1 MVKPSLKLFSI
12 KYHAVCNF
20 LFATIMYFVTWLMQI
35 SIYYLLG
42 SGIVDILKKPRLAK
56 TTPSFVNKVSAQNK
70 TLFCIVFSLDTRAS
84 NKGQ

>member
-1 MVKPSLKLFSI
+1 
-12 KYHAVCNF
+12 
-20 LFATIMYFVTWLMQI
+20 MQI

-70 TLFCIVFSLDTRAS
+70 TFRIVFSLDTRAS

>member
-1 MVKPSLKLFSI
+1 M
-12 KYHAVCNF
+12 C
-20 LFATIMYFVTWLMQI
+20 FVALLMQI

-70 TLFCIVFSLDTRAS
+70 TLFCIVFSLVQNMSFKLMPYSSTSVQEMPSKRP
-84 NKGQ
+84 KF

>member
-1 MVKPSLKLFSI
+1 MLNEN
-12 KYHAVCNF
+12 AAF
-20 LFATIMYFVTWLMQI
+20 LFATIMCFVTWLMHV

-70 TLFCIVFSLDTRAS
+70 TLFCIVLSLDTRAS

>member
-1 MVKPSLKLFSI
+1 M
-12 KYHAVCNF
+12 C
-20 LFATIMYFVTWLMQI
+20 FVTWLMQI

-70 TLFCIVFSLDTRAS
+70 TLFFALYLVLTPGHPTRAS
-84 NKGQ
+84 RQLNFLFTPHDFHDPLFNT

>member
-1 MVKPSLKLFSI
+1 
-12 KYHAVCNF
+12 
-20 LFATIMYFVTWLMQI
+20 MQI
-35 SIYYLLG
+35 SINYLLG

-70 TLFCIVFSLDTRAS
+70 TLFRIVFSLDTRAS

>member
-1 MVKPSLKLFSI
+1 
-12 KYHAVCNF
+12 
-20 LFATIMYFVTWLMQI
+20 MYFVTWLMQI

-70 TLFCIVFSLDTRAS
+70 TLFRIAFSLDTRAS